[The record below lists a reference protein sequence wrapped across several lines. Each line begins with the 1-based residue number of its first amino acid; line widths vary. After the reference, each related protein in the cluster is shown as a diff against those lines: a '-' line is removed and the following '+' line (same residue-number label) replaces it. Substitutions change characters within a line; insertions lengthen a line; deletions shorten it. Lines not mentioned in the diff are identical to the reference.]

1 MQTIPIKIRRLK
13 YFVLAVHAIQPTY
26 FILLH
31 RFIALCREITFA
43 IGLNESFGRSIS

>member
-1 MQTIPIKIRRLK
+1 MH
-13 YFVLAVHAIQPTY
+13 FSLAIHAIQPTY

-43 IGLNESFGRSIS
+43 IGANEPFGRSIS

>member
-1 MQTIPIKIRRLK
+1 MHFI
-13 YFVLAVHAIQPTY
+13 LAVYAIKPTY

-31 RFIALCREITFA
+31 WFISFCREITFA